1 MLNTSAG
8 GNQSPSLKH
17 IPPCHQRHKMA
28 KRKLVLLLS
37 VPQINSAPY
46 TSPKLRHPSTNQAP
60 LLLPPSTILVS
71 SSPGRALAYRALL
84 STFHS

>member
-1 MLNTSAG
+1 MLNTSTG
-8 GNQSPSLKH
+8 GDQSTSLKH
-17 IPPCHQRHKMA
+17 IPPCHQWHKMT

-84 STFHS
+84 STFRS